1 MNRENPLANP
11 LPEDDQSLP
20 IPSEYL
26 EYIPE
31 EKRDA
36 FIREL
41 ILRVQRFQYHYSDPI
56 PSPSMFSDYEEI
68 MPGSGDRILTL
79 VEKQQEHRIKMQD
92 VELNAVIQ
100 VEEAQLDAAIQR
112 DRRGM
117 WLGFILALGLLGLS
131 VYGISLGYA
140 LESVGL
146 VGGSIASLAGVF
158 VYSHHSSRKDLRE
171 KREASKES
179 LTLELP
185 DGGRTDKAD

>member
-1 MNRENPLANP
+1 MNRESLPADP

-36 FIREL
+36 FIREFT
-41 ILRVQRFQYHYSDPI
+41 LRVQRFQYHYSGPI
-56 PSPSMFSDYEEI
+56 PSPSMFSDYEGI

-79 VEKQQEHRIKMQD
+79 VEKQQEHRMKMQEA
-92 VELNAVIQ
+92 ELKAAIQ
-100 VEEAQLDAAIQR
+100 VEETQLNAAIQR

-117 WLGFILALGLLGLS
+117 WLGFVLALGLMGLS

-146 VGGSIASLAGVF
+146 AGGSIASLAAVF
-158 VYSHHSSRKDLRE
+158 IYSHRSSRKDLQE
-171 KREASKES
+171 KHEALKKPAP
-179 LTLELP
+179 ELP
-185 DGGRTDKAD
+185 DGGQKNEVD